1 MFYVAEKFEEDLG
14 KMKEYKTEKNAE
26 KEAAKSG
33 LCVFAESGE
42 KVWPPE
48 LTDDVPAGALE
59 DGPNGEVKT
68 YDEDGNQVGTIS
80 KEEAEEETEQP
91 EEEPEPEEP
100 GKMQIEEI
108 EGRIRRIYKGH
119 LRLRREPSMADDAI
133 CGVTN
138 FEVKRVM
145 RKAADGKDIF
155 FQTHEGYWVTGNP
168 ELVEYMGE

>member
-33 LCVFAESGE
+33 LCVFTESGE

-80 KEEAEEETEQP
+80 KEEAEEATEQP

>member
-33 LCVFAESGE
+33 LCVFTESGE

-80 KEEAEEETEQP
+80 KEEAEEATEQP

-168 ELVEYMGE
+168 ELVEYMGK

>member
-33 LCVFAESGE
+33 LCVFTESGE

-80 KEEAEEETEQP
+80 KEEAEEATEQP

-168 ELVEYMGE
+168 ELVEYIGE

>member
-26 KEAAKSG
+26 KEAEKSG
-33 LCVFAESGE
+33 LCVFTESGE

-80 KEEAEEETEQP
+80 KEEAEEATEQP
-91 EEEPEPEEP
+91 EEEPDPEEP

>member
-1 MFYVAEKFEEDLG
+1 MFYVAEKFEENLG

-48 LTDDVPAGALE
+48 LTDDVPTGALE
-59 DGPNGEVKT
+59 DGPNGEVKV

-80 KEEAEEETEQP
+80 KEEAEAATEQP
-91 EEEPEPEEP
+91 GEPDQEEEPREM
-100 GKMQIEEI
+100 KIEEV
-108 EGRIRRIYKGH
+108 EGRIRRIYDGH

-138 FEVKRVM
+138 FEVKRVL
-145 RKAADGKDIF
+145 RKAADGKDTF

-168 ELVEYMGE
+168 ELVEFVPE

>member
-48 LTDDVPAGALE
+48 LTDDVPTGALE

-80 KEEAEEETEQP
+80 KEEAEEATEQP

>member
-48 LTDDVPAGALE
+48 LTDDVPAGALK

-68 YDEDGNQVGTIS
+68 YDEDANQVGTIS
-80 KEEAEEETEQP
+80 KEEAEEATEQP

-138 FEVKRVM
+138 FEVKRVL

>member
-33 LCVFAESGE
+33 LCVFTESGE

-80 KEEAEEETEQP
+80 KEEAEEATEQP
-91 EEEPEPEEP
+91 EEEPEPEEL

>member
-26 KEAAKSG
+26 KEAEKSG
-33 LCVFAESGE
+33 LCVFTESGE

-80 KEEAEEETEQP
+80 KEEAEEATEQP

>member
-1 MFYVAEKFEEDLG
+1 MFYVAEKFEEDLE

-33 LCVFAESGE
+33 LCVFTESGE

-80 KEEAEEETEQP
+80 KEEAEEATEQP

>member
-48 LTDDVPAGALE
+48 LTDDVPDGALE

-80 KEEAEEETEQP
+80 KEEAEEATEQP

>member
-33 LCVFAESGE
+33 LCVFTESGE

-80 KEEAEEETEQP
+80 KEEAEEATEQP

-155 FQTHEGYWVTGNP
+155 FQTHEGYWVTGNL